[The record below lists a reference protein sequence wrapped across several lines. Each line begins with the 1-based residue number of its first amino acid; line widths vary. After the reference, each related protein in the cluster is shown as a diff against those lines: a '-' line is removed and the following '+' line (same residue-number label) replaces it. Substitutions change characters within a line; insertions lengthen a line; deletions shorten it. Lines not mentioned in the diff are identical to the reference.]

1 MAFTNGKTAMY
12 IPSAKATAKG
22 GSNKA
27 HTSSGKLLGLQ
38 AGEIRCFPNV
48 VLAPEAEM
56 FR

>member
-1 MAFTNGKTAMY
+1 MY

-22 GSNKA
+22 GNNKA
-27 HTSSGKLLGLQ
+27 QTPSGKLLGLQ

-48 VLAPEAEM
+48 VLVPEAEM